1 LKQVATARGKPVR
14 FHRAAQYGGE
24 FSVLRSADRASR
36 PNGWDMTKQRGVFG
50 RGIRLVWRYVRAQ
63 PVTYGI
69 SLVGA
74 TIYAAAAVGTTV
86 VLGRVTDDV
95 IVPAFSTG
103 VADDRV
109 RAAAIALLAIGWV
122 RGLSIVLRR
131 FFAALTT
138 FRTQASLRRGVTDVY
153 LDVPMRYHRAKPT
166 GELLAHA
173 DADILGATEL
183 LNAFPFSVG
192 VIVLIAFAVVS
203 LVQVDLLMTLVA
215 LLLFPTL
222 AIVNRLYTQRVEAP
236 ARLVQERVGDVSSV
250 AHESFDG
257 ALVVKTLGRS
267 SHEVDRLTE
276 AAERLRQARI
286 GVGRIRA
293 VFEPTID
300 AIPNIGIIVLL
311 LVGSWQVSTGRLVPG
326 DLVQGV
332 ALFSL
337 LAFPMRVVGF
347 FLQEM
352 PRAVVSIERIDEVL
366 ATPASP
372 TSATDVLPDGP
383 LSVAFD
389 HVSFAYEPGAPVLTD
404 LTFEVTAGDVVAIV
418 GATGAGKTTLCDLLT
433 RLVDADDGT
442 VRVGGVDTRT
452 IDPEVLRGSVSM
464 VFQETFL
471 FAESIAENIALGG
484 AFDADQIGSAAR
496 IARAD
501 QFVLALPNQ
510 YDTVVGERGV
520 TLSGGQRQR
529 VALARALVRQPRVLI
544 LDDATAA
551 VDPVVEAEILKGL
564 REALDTTTLVVA
576 HRAST
581 IALADRVLFI
591 DAGRVAGLGSHA
603 ELLRTLP
610 AYARIVRAYEAGSAA

>member
-1 LKQVATARGKPVR
+1 M
-14 FHRAAQYGGE
+14 E
-24 FSVLRSADRASR
+24 
-36 PNGWDMTKQRGVFG
+36 KQRGIFG
-50 RGIRLVWRYVRAQ
+50 RGMRLVWRYVRAE
-63 PVTYGI
+63 PVTYVA

-95 IVPAFSTG
+95 IVPAFSSG
-103 VADDRV
+103 VASDRV
-109 RAAAIALLAIGWV
+109 RGAAVALLAVGWL

-131 FFAALTT
+131 YFAALTT
-138 FRTQASLRRGVTDVY
+138 FRTQARLRRGVTDVY
-153 LDVPMRYHRAKPT
+153 LDVPMAYHRSKPT

-173 DADILGATEL
+173 DADIVAATEL

-192 VIVLIAFAVVS
+192 VIVLIVFAVVS
-203 LVQVDLLMTLVA
+203 LVQVNLLMTLVA

-222 AIVNRLYTQRVEAP
+222 ALVNRLYTRRVEDP
-236 ARLVQERVGDVSSV
+236 ARLAQDRVGHVSRV

-267 SHEVDRLTE
+267 DHEIRRMGQ
-276 AAERLRQARI
+276 AADQLRDARI

-293 VFEPTID
+293 VFEPVID
-300 AIPNIGIIVLL
+300 AIPNVGIIVLL
-311 LVGSWQVSTGRLVPG
+311 LVGSWQVSTGQVNAG

-352 PRAVVSIERIDEVL
+352 PRAVVSIERIDRVL
-366 ATPASP
+366 TTPSAP
-372 TSATDVLPDGP
+372 TVTAGAALPDGP
-383 LSVAFD
+383 LAVAFD
-389 HVSFAYEPGAPVLTD
+389 HVGFAYEPGVPVLTD
-404 LTFEVTAGDVVAIV
+404 ITFSVDPGEVVAIV
-418 GATGAGKTTLCDLLT
+418 GATGSGKTTLCDLLT
-433 RLVDADDGT
+433 RLADPDQGK
-442 VRVGGVDTRT
+442 VRVGGVDTQH
-452 IDPEVLRGSVSM
+452 IDPEVLRRSVAV

-471 FAESIAENIALGG
+471 FAESIASNIGLGDAHEPEDIG
-484 AFDADQIGSAAR
+484 AAAR

-501 QFVLALPNQ
+501 EFVLGLPNQ

-529 VALARALVRQPRVLI
+529 VALARALVRRPRVLI

-551 VDPVVEAEILKGL
+551 VDPVVEAEILAGL
-564 REALDTTTLVVA
+564 RDALDTTTLVVA
-576 HRAST
+576 HRVST
-581 IALADRVLFI
+581 IELADRVLFI
-591 DAGRVAGLGSHA
+591 DRGRVAGLGSHH
-603 ELLRTLP
+603 ELLHTSE

>member
-1 LKQVATARGKPVR
+1 MQ
-14 FHRAAQYGGE
+14 
-24 FSVLRSADRASR
+24 
-36 PNGWDMTKQRGVFG
+36 KQRGIFG
-50 RGIRLVWRYVRAQ
+50 RGMRLVWRYVRAE
-63 PVTYGI
+63 PLTYVA

-95 IVPAFSTG
+95 IIPAFSSG
-103 VADDRV
+103 VSSDRV
-109 RAAAIALLAIGWV
+109 RGAAVALLAVGWL

-131 FFAALTT
+131 YFAALTT
-138 FRTQASLRRGVTDVY
+138 FRTQARLRRGVTDVY
-153 LDVPMRYHRAKPT
+153 LDVPMAYHRAKPT

-173 DADILGATEL
+173 DADIVAATEL

-192 VIVLIAFAVVS
+192 VIVLIGFAVVS
-203 LVQVDLLMTLVA
+203 LLQVNLLLTLVA
-215 LLLFPTL
+215 VLLFPTL
-222 AIVNRLYTQRVEAP
+222 ALVNRLYTRRVEEP
-236 ARLVQERVGDVSSV
+236 ARRAQDRVGYVSRV

-267 SHEVDRLTE
+267 DHEVDRMGD
-276 AAERLRQARI
+276 AADQLRDARI

-293 VFEPTID
+293 VFEPVID
-300 AIPNIGIIVLL
+300 AIPNVGIIVLL
-311 LVGSWQVSTGRLVPG
+311 LVGSWQVSTGQLNAG

-352 PRAVVSIERIDEVL
+352 PRAVVSIERIDRVL
-366 ATPASP
+366 ATPAAP
-372 TSATDVLPDGP
+372 AVAGGSAIPDGP
-383 LSVAFD
+383 LAVAFD
-389 HVSFAYEPGAPVLTD
+389 HVSFAYEPGVPVLTD
-404 LTFEVTAGDVVAIV
+404 ITFSVAPGEVVAIV
-418 GATGAGKTTLCDLLT
+418 GATGSGKTTLCDLLT
-433 RLVDADDGT
+433 RLADPDEGT
-442 VRVGGVDTRT
+442 VRVGGIDTKG
-452 IDPEVLRGSVSM
+452 IDPEVLRRSVAI

-471 FAESIAENIALGG
+471 FAESIAANIGLGADLEPDAIG
-484 AFDADQIGSAAR
+484 AAAR

-501 QFVLALPNQ
+501 EFVLGLPNQ

-551 VDPVVEAEILKGL
+551 VDPVVEAEILAGL
-564 REALDTTTLVVA
+564 RDALDTTTLVVA
-576 HRAST
+576 HRVST
-581 IALADRVLFI
+581 IELADRVLFI
-591 DAGRVAGLGSHA
+591 DAGRLAGVGAH
-603 ELLRTLP
+603 EQLLRSNRG
-610 AYARIVRAYEAGSAA
+610 YARIVRAYEEGSAA